1 MQQKL
6 ERCFGLSS
14 RVKEFVNQQTR
25 LPFSACPVLGL
36 PGQLLPLSCLTP
48 SVCLVLEEDRYPDN
62 VTSEKKDVVFRE
74 HANFV
79 KLLALRFLL

>member
-6 ERCFGLSS
+6 ERRFGLSS
-14 RVKEFVNQQTR
+14 SVKSLLKQTR
-25 LPFSACPVLGL
+25 LPFSACPVLGF

-74 HANFV
+74 HENFV